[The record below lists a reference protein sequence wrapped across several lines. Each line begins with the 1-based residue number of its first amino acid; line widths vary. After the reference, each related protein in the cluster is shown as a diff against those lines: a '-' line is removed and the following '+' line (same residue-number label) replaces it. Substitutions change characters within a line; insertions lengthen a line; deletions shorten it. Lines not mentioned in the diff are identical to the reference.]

1 MESFSEAR
9 LDMVNNAADASA
21 IGEVT
26 VVSKAGSNQ
35 LHGSAFD
42 YYVTPMF
49 RSRDPFAPQ
58 RGSGISHRP
67 GGSIGGPVV
76 IPRLYRGKNKTFF
89 YASYE
94 TSQGSITQQLLNPS
108 VPLDA
113 WRIGD
118 FSALLPSTVVKD
130 PSTGKGFTG
139 NMIPKDHLNA
149 TALKIQ
155 DLFYPHANFGN
166 PSVFTAANYREIQ
179 THPFHPNNYWT

>member
-35 LHGSAFD
+35 LHGSVFA
-42 YYVTPMF
+42 YYVTALF
-49 RSRDPFAPQ
+49 RSRAPFSPT

-67 GGSIGGPVV
+67 GGSIGGPIV
-76 IPRLYRGKNKTFF
+76 IPHLYHGRNRTFF

-113 WRIGD
+113 WRSGN
-118 FSALLPSTVVKD
+118 FSA
-130 PSTGKGFTG
+130 
-139 NMIPKDHLNA
+139 
-149 TALKIQ
+149 
-155 DLFYPHANFGN
+155 
-166 PSVFTAANYREIQ
+166 
-179 THPFHPNNYWT
+179 